1 MKTNYYPSYYS
12 GDTLYSP
19 ITGAFTIAKH
29 GVRVPDYHVTST
41 LGVTY
46 SEMDLKRTG
55 VRLLRRADEP
65 EFPAG
70 LPPLPDAP
78 KDHHFVYRGTRWK
91 AKGVV
96 YAYSML
102 ESRGW
107 RTSWRRNDACGME
120 GHYAE
125 LVPNEPYT
133 PSSLRKLA
141 EHLLTLTPEQRE
153 AEGFEVKDCATKAEC
168 FGNTGT
174 LSPDPQLDHLDSRSL
189 ERDGVE
195 FHGHPGVR
203 SLEFRSSVRVT
214 PKTPYFGVSPEVAA
228 MLQKY
233 ELPTRI
239 IPSFEWARHMNQ
251 NLEGERRYLV
261 LTIDQAVAEFEAG
274 ACVFHV
280 EGEKF
285 YILTRIPDRH
295 MKNSVSWRTH
305 LVDNITRDVG
315 GFERVYSLKGAI
327 KIAVTGKQKYSE
339 DVPPKQVYVTDSRK
353 NLKHFH
359 SATEKL

>member
-1 MKTNYYPSYYS
+1 MKTKYYPTYYP
-12 GDTLYSP
+12 GDILYSAL
-19 ITGAFTIAKH
+19 TGAFTIAKH
-29 GVRVPDYHVTST
+29 GIRLPDYHVTSVD
-41 LGVTY
+41 GVTY
-46 SEMDLKRTG
+46 SEMDLKRVG

-65 EFPAG
+65 EVPTE

-91 AKGVV
+91 AEGVV
-96 YAYSML
+96 YAYL
-102 ESRGW
+102 VLGESAWCFKFKGL
-107 RTSWRRNDACGME
+107 NDACEMP

-133 PSSLRKLA
+133 PPYLRKLA

-153 AEGFEVKDCATKAEC
+153 AEGFDVKDCATKAEC

-214 PKTPYFGVSPEVAA
+214 PKAPHLGVSPEVAA

-233 ELPTRI
+233 ELPVRL
-239 IPSFEWARHMNQ
+239 PPAREYFRLMRKK
-251 NLEGERRYLV
+251 LAEDRRYLV
-261 LTIDQAVAEFEAG
+261 LTIDKAWDEFCEG
-274 ACVFHV
+274 ACVFYKHSQYDYFHV
-280 EGEKF
+280 MQRTARTAGNAAYE
-285 YILTRIPDRH
+285 
-295 MKNSVSWRTH
+295 WRTTQRS
-305 LVDNITRDVG
+305 LRGKWEKPAFTRLLQ
-315 GFERVYSLKGAI
+315 SAI
-327 KIAVTGKQKYSE
+327 DAGHE
-339 DVPPKQVYVTDSRK
+339 VYVTDSRK